1 MARIHLSG
9 HMALEVEGGVA
20 RSKEFPGR
28 QGREAFAY
36 LTINR
41 RDLVTRAALADALWG
56 DRLPDSWGASLSAIV
71 SKIRAVLG
79 RYGLDGNE
87 TLVTDDHCY
96 SLRLPPGTWVDH
108 EVAFDAI
115 HQAETALSA
124 SEPGRAYGPSAV
136 AHHIA
141 RRPFL
146 PGAEAPWIE
155 HRREALANLL
165 IRALECRATV
175 YLWNQEHT
183 LAVEAAR
190 EIIARRPFRENGYRL
205 LMRAHGAA
213 GNSAEALR
221 TYEECRSFIAE
232 ELGVSPSQETRRV
245 RDEILREL

>member
-1 MARIHLSG
+1 MARIYLSG
-9 HMALEVEGGVA
+9 HMALETDEGVA
-20 RSKEFPGR
+20 RSRDFPGR

-36 LTINR
+36 LTIHR
-41 RDLVTRAALADALWG
+41 RDLVTRAQLADALWG
-56 DRLPDSWGASLSAIV
+56 DRLPDSWGASVSAIV

-79 RYGLDGNE
+79 RCGLDGSE

-96 SLRLPPGTWVDH
+96 TLRLPPGSWVDH

-124 SEPGRAYGPSAV
+124 DEPGRAYGPSAV

-155 HRREALANLL
+155 HRRETLANLL

-175 YLWNQEHT
+175 YMWNGEHT

-190 EIIARRPFRENGYRL
+190 EMIARRPFRESGHRL
-205 LMRAHGAA
+205 LMRAHAAA

-221 TYEECRSFIAE
+221 AYEECRVLISE
-232 ELGVSPSQETRRV
+232 HLGVSPSRQTRRV
-245 RDEILREL
+245 HAEILDSL